1 MTRHLL
7 AIHDLNTDRLRGLID
22 EGSRYADQAP
32 TDDTRDQLRGE
43 TVAQLFYEPSTRT
56 RCSFELAAR
65 RLGADVLNL
74 DLDTAST
81 TKGETVIDTVRTL
94 AAMGVRFF
102 VMRHGDADTVA
113 AVADAL
119 PDACHL
125 LNAGAGT
132 SQHPTQALLDM
143 LTLHRA
149 GYNFNA
155 LDIGIVGDI
164 AHSRVASSTI
174 TALQRLGV
182 PRIRLGGPP
191 AFLPD
196 TAPEGATLCHKL
208 ADAVAGADVVMTL
221 RIQRERMPAELAG
234 DVAAYH
240 REWGLTDARI
250 DELAPAA
257 RIMHPGPVNR
267 GVEIDD
273 GLADGDRSLIL
284 DQVSNGVPARM
295 AALAWLHRGDD

>member
-7 AIHDLNTDRLRGLID
+7 AIHDLDTDTLRQLIED
-22 EGSRYADQAP
+22 GNRFADQAP
-32 TDDTRDQLRGE
+32 TEAARERMRGE

-56 RCSFELAAR
+56 RCSFEMAAR

-81 TKGETVIDTVRTL
+81 TKGESAIDTVRTL

-102 VMRHGDADTVA
+102 VMRHGDAETVA
-113 AVADAL
+113 EVAAAL
-119 PDACHL
+119 PDGCHL
-125 LNAGAGT
+125 LNAGAGM

-143 LTLHRA
+143 LTLRRA
-149 GYNFNA
+149 GFDFA
-155 LDIGIVGDI
+155 KLDIGIVGDI
-164 AHSRVASSTI
+164 AHSRVASSVL
-174 TALQRLGV
+174 TALNLLGTR
-182 PRIRLGGPP
+182 RIRLGGPP

-196 TAPEGATLCHKL
+196 TAPDGARLCDNL
-208 ADAVAGADVVMTL
+208 AETIRDADVVMTL

-234 DVAAYH
+234 DTAAYH
-240 REWGLTDARI
+240 EQWGLTEGRI
-250 DELAPAA
+250 TELAPEA

-273 GLADGDRSLIL
+273 ELADGSRSLIL
-284 DQVSNGVPARM
+284 DQVGNGVAARM
-295 AALAWLHRGDD
+295 AALAWLHRGDN